1 MDTIVMGGVPW
12 QQALYASMR
21 GEERLVGWAQPAQM
35 FLSLVS
41 QGYRVVCWGYA
52 LSYMA
57 GLRRQHRLPCRV
69 VSIGNVTLG
78 GTGKTPLTLWMA
90 RWLQRQGWRV
100 VVLSRGY
107 GGYGAARTRV
117 VSEGDGPVCAWSEV
131 GDEPYLLAQELPGV
145 PVLIGACRVLSGRVA
160 CEQFGAQVVVLDDGF
175 QHRALRRE
183 MDIVLIDATNPF
195 GHGALVPRGNLREP
209 LPALRRASAL
219 VLTRTELAGEMLPA
233 LIEQLRRWYG
243 HRPIYHMQTVVEALW
258 DVGDQRCEEVTVLR
272 RRRVVAFAGIGN
284 PDAFAATLRQCGCDV
299 VALLVFPDHHRYTVA
314 DWQAIL
320 DLTRRYGGE
329 CVVTTTKDAIRLE
342 SSWQAPMPLY
352 TVRTDVTF
360 AHDEKPLT
368 AQLLALLD
376 DTGPGA

>member
-145 PVLIGACRVLSGRVA
+145 PVLIGACRVLSGRVSA
-160 CEQFGAQVVVLDDGF
+160 FLSASKATMSRSVEVMMPTSFRCSSTTGNELTRCRSISRVATPSVVSGVT
-175 QHRALRRE
+175 
-183 MDIVLIDATNPF
+183 DATF
-195 GHGALVPRGNLREP
+195 SVMK
-209 LPALRRASAL
+209 S
-219 VLTRTELAGEMLPA
+219 
-233 LIEQLRRWYG
+233 
-243 HRPIYHMQTVVEALW
+243 
-258 DVGDQRCEEVTVLR
+258 
-272 RRRVVAFAGIGN
+272 
-284 PDAFAATLRQCGCDV
+284 
-299 VALLVFPDHHRYTVA
+299 
-314 DWQAIL
+314 
-320 DLTRRYGGE
+320 
-329 CVVTTTKDAIRLE
+329 
-342 SSWQAPMPLY
+342 
-352 TVRTDVTF
+352 
-360 AHDEKPLT
+360 
-368 AQLLALLD
+368 
-376 DTGPGA
+376 